1 MNKLSPALEEYLEAI
16 YKLQSESGV
25 ARTTKL
31 ARELKV
37 ALGSV
42 TNTVEKLERLGLV
55 THEPYRGVKLT
66 ESGLKL
72 ALSVVRRHRLS
83 ERLLTDILRMRW
95 EDVHESACVMEHGL
109 PDKVTSSL
117 EKILKLP
124 KTCPHGNPIPTKDGE
139 LIEDKA
145 LKPLIEA
152 ALGEAFV
159 IIKITEEE
167 PGLLRY
173 LKKRKIIPGALV
185 RIEEFSSANGSVAL
199 KIDGNLHRVNQRAA
213 SKIWVKKL

>member
-1 MNKLSPALEEYLEAI
+1 MSKISPALEEYLEAI
-16 YKLQSESGV
+16 YKLQSENGV
-25 ARTTKL
+25 AKTTKL
-31 ARELKV
+31 AKELKV

-42 TNTVEKLERLGLV
+42 TNTVEKLERLGLI
-55 THEPYRGVKLT
+55 THEPYKGVKLT

-83 ERLLTDILRMRW
+83 ERLLTDILRMKW
-95 EDVHESACVMEHGL
+95 EDVHESACAMEHGL
-109 PDKVTSSL
+109 PDKVASSL

-124 KTCPHGNPIPTKDGE
+124 RTCPHGNPIPTKDGE

-152 ALGEAFV
+152 TLGEAFV
-159 IIKITEEE
+159 IVKITEEE

-199 KIDGNLHRVNQRAA
+199 KIDGDLHRVNQRAA

>member
-16 YKLQSESGV
+16 YRLQSENAV
-25 ARTTKL
+25 AKTTKL
-31 ARELKV
+31 AKELKV

-55 THEPYRGVKLT
+55 THEPYKGVKLT

-83 ERLLTDILRMRW
+83 ERLLTDILCMKW
-95 EDVHESACVMEHGL
+95 EDVHESACMMEHGL
-109 PDKVTSSL
+109 PDEVISSL

-124 KTCPHGNPIPTKDGE
+124 KTCPHGNPIPTKDGK

-152 ALGEAFV
+152 ALGEVFV
-159 IIKITEEE
+159 IVKITEEE

-173 LKKRKIIPGALV
+173 LKKRKIIPGVLAK
-185 RIEEFSSANGSVAL
+185 IEEFSSANGSIAL
-199 KIDGNLHRVNQRAA
+199 RVDGSLHCINQWAA